1 MTNNTKEKWQLFNKE
16 EKRMNHKY
24 EKKNLNSNQ
33 GNAN

>member
-24 EKKNLNSNQ
+24 EKKKPQ
-33 GNAN
+33 

>member
-24 EKKNLNSNQ
+24 EKKNPQ
-33 GNAN
+33 Q